1 MGHEVNRTNKLIHYN
16 EAQYDHYKNSMVEV
30 RDFNNKFQ
38 GTLLQNIHN
47 FCHLTAVQSSECYM
61 YNIFKVFFLPLFEN
75 NIKNGQKIIQKCP
88 IEKRSKIDC

>member
-30 RDFNNKFQ
+30 RDFNSKFQ

-47 FCHLTAVQSSECYM
+47 FLSLDSSLKFRMLYVQH
-61 YNIFKVFFLPLFEN
+61 I
-75 NIKNGQKIIQKCP
+75 
-88 IEKRSKIDC
+88 